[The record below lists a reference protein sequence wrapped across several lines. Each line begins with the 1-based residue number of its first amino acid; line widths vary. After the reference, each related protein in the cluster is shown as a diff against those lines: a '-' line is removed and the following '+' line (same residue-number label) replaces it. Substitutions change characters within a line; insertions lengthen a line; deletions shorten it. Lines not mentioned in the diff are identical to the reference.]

1 MARVT
6 LEVPRILRESVD
18 GRSSLEL
25 DADRLDA
32 DRLDAARE
40 AIRRQWPKLATH
52 LFTDAGELR
61 PHVLLL
67 HNDRLTRRDAAGR
80 LPLADGDRLEI
91 VQAVSGG

>member
-1 MARVT
+1 MGRVT

-18 GRSSLEL
+18 GRASLE
-25 DADRLDA
+25 LDA

-80 LPLADGDRLEI
+80 EPLADGDRLEI

>member
-18 GRSSLEL
+18 GRASLEL

-32 DRLDAARE
+32 ARK
-40 AIRRQWPKLATH
+40 AIRQQWPKLATH

-67 HNDRLTRRDAAGR
+67 HNDRLTGRDAAGGA
-80 LPLADGDRLEI
+80 PLADGDRLEI

>member
-6 LEVPRILRESVD
+6 LEVPPILRDSAD
-18 GRSSLEL
+18 GDSTVEL
-25 DADRLDA
+25 DI

-40 AIRRQWPKLATH
+40 EIRRRWPALATH
-52 LFTDAGELR
+52 VFTEEGKLR

-67 HNDRLTRRDAAGR
+67 HNDRLLRNLPAGDVD
-80 LPLADGDRLEI
+80 LADGDRLEI

>member
-18 GRSSLEL
+18 GRASLEL

-32 DRLDAARE
+32 AGE

-52 LFTDAGELR
+52 LYTDAGELR

-67 HNDRLTRRDAAGR
+67 HNDQLTRRGAAGR
-80 LPLADGDRLEI
+80 VPLADGDRLEI

>member
-18 GRSSLEL
+18 GRASLEL

-32 DRLDAARE
+32 AFE
-40 AIRRQWPKLATH
+40 TIRRQWPRLATH
-52 LFTDAGELR
+52 LFTDAGEIR

-67 HNDRLTRRDAAGR
+67 HNDRLTRRDAADGV
-80 LPLADGDRLEI
+80 LLADEDRLEI

>member
-18 GRSSLEL
+18 GRASLEL

-32 DRLDAARE
+32 ARE
-40 AIRRQWPKLATH
+40 EIGRQWPKLATH
-52 LFTDAGELR
+52 LFTDAGDLR

-67 HNDRLTRRDAAGR
+67 HNDRLTRRNDAGGV
-80 LPLADGDRLEI
+80 PLADGDRLEI